1 MVIMR
6 KRWIKILSVIL
17 LCCIAVFTLSGCGK
31 KEEEDTNFKM
41 VTSFYPIYIM
51 LLNITT
57 GANNIELSNMT
68 DVNVGCLHDYTLRTE
83 DLKKVEKA
91 DVFIMNGLGL
101 EDFIQKVLETN
112 QDLQVIDSSEGIT
125 DLIKEENSTNPHIW
139 TSTQNYI
146 AQVKTIANKLGEIN
160 PENKEIYAQNA
171 EEYIASIN
179 RIKKEYA
186 TKLEALRGKTAICLN
201 ESFSYLGKEL
211 GMDFITVETNHE
223 ESTLSAEM
231 LSSLIEQMKEKN
243 ITYII
248 IDKEDDIKNAQTLQR
263 ETGATIYALDS
274 GLTGSLNKNSYLNS
288 LQGNYRILL
297 GEE

>member
-1 MVIMR
+1 MG
-6 KRWIKILSVIL
+6 KKWIKIISVIL
-17 LCCIAVFTLSGCGK
+17 LLCIAVFVLSGCGK
-31 KEEEDTNFKM
+31 KEEENTNFKI
-41 VTSFYPIYIM
+41 VTSFYPMYIM

-57 GANNIELSNMT
+57 GAQNIELSNMT
-68 DVNVGCLHDYTLRTE
+68 DVNIGCLHDYTLRTE
-83 DLKKVEKA
+83 DLKKIDEA

-112 QDLQVIDSSEGIT
+112 QELQVIDSSEEIT
-125 DLIKEENSTNPHIW
+125 E
-139 TSTQNYI
+139 NYI
-146 AQVKTIANKLGEIN
+146 TQVRTIANKLGSLN
-160 PENKEIYAQNA
+160 PENKELYANNA

-179 RIKKEYA
+179 SIKKEYA
-186 TKLEALRGKTAICLN
+186 TKVETLRGKKAVCLN
-201 ESFSYLGKEL
+201 ESFFYLGKEL
-211 GMDFITVETNHE
+211 GMDFITIETNHE

-231 LSSLIEQMKEKN
+231 LSSIIEQMKAEN

-248 IDKEDDIKNAQTLQR
+248 LDKDDDMKNAQTLQR

>member
-1 MVIMR
+1 MG
-6 KRWIKILSVIL
+6 KKWIKIISVIL
-17 LCCIAVFTLSGCGK
+17 LLCIAVFVLSGCGK
-31 KEEEDTNFKM
+31 KEEENTNFKI
-41 VTSFYPIYIM
+41 VTSFYPMYIM

-57 GANNIELSNMT
+57 GAQNIELSNMT
-68 DVNVGCLHDYTLRTE
+68 DVNIGCLHDYTLRTE
-83 DLKKVEKA
+83 DLKKIDEA

-112 QDLQVIDSSEGIT
+112 QELQVIDSSEEIT
-125 DLIKEENSTNPHIW
+125 DLITEGDSTNPHIW
-139 TSTQNYI
+139 TSSQNYI
-146 AQVKTIANKLGEIN
+146 TQVRTIANKLGSLN
-160 PENKEIYAQNA
+160 PENKELYANNA

-179 RIKKEYA
+179 SIKKEYA
-186 TKLEALRGKTAICLN
+186 TKLEILRGKKAVCLN

-211 GMDFITVETNHE
+211 GMDFITIETNHE

-231 LSSLIEQMKEKN
+231 LSSIIEQMKAEN

-248 IDKEDDIKNAQTLQR
+248 LDKDDDMKNAQTLQR